1 MNLPTLEDIE
11 RYINEHPAVIGL
23 IGWAK
28 KRSFP
33 GFFKVPLWDVLVFL
47 YNEIQRDDLF
57 VRANAVAFSLFLS
70 IFPSLI
76 ALFTLF
82 PLFYGLILQHVPGM
96 ENFDLY
102 LETEIKSLVPGDA
115 GNAIVEFIQDIT
127 TNPRFTLLSFGFIFA
142 IYFAS
147 NGMLALLRGFEKTYT
162 STFRR
167 RSVIRKQGVAVG
179 LLFLVALLL
188 LFSVIFLILG
198 NLIIEWFVDWSNMD
212 RVGAGLIYLTR
223 WVVIVMVVYV
233 GISAIYRF
241 GAATILRFKWFSP
254 GATLAT
260 IISILTSVAFSFYV
274 DQFNTYNKLYG
285 SIGTII
291 ALMLWIQLNVLVLLI
306 GFELNASI
314 AVNRDLKKEIQDTE
328 DTIVIIEKDSADR
341 ENKVKE

>member
-1 MNLPTLEDIE
+1 MNIPTLEDIE
-11 RYINEHPAVIGL
+11 RYINEHPMVIGL
-23 IGWAK
+23 ISWAK
-28 KRSFP
+28 RRSFP

-70 IFPSLI
+70 LFPSLI

-82 PLFYGLILQHVPGM
+82 PLFYNLILQYVPGM
-96 ENFDLY
+96 EDFDLY
-102 LETEIKSLVPGDA
+102 LESEIRSIVPGDS
-115 GNAIVEFIQDIT
+115 GDAIVLFIEDIT

-147 NGMLALLRGFEKTYT
+147 NGMLALLRGFEKTYA

-167 RSVIRKQGVAVG
+167 RSIIRKQGVAVG
-179 LLFLVALLL
+179 LLFLVAILL

-198 NLIIEWFVDWSNMD
+198 NLIIEWFVDWSELD
-212 RVGAGLIYLTR
+212 SIGIALIYLTR
-223 WVVIVMVVYV
+223 WIVILSVVYI

-274 DQFNTYNKLYG
+274 EQFNTYNKLYG

-314 AVNRDLKKEIQDTE
+314 AVNRDLKKEIRDTE
-328 DTIVIIEKDSADR
+328 EPIVI
-341 ENKVKE
+341 VKKE